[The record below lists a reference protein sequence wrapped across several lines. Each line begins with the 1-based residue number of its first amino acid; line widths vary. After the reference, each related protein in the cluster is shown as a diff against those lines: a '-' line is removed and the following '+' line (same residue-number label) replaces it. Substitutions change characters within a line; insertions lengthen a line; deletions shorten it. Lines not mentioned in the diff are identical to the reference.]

1 MPEKKA
7 VSQPATV
14 QRGYQPLASNR
25 KPGKPPRGGSGVP
38 AAPPSSSQKQSKPP
52 TDK

>member
-1 MPEKKA
+1 MAEKKA
-7 VSQPATV
+7 VSHAATV

-38 AAPPSSSQKQSKPP
+38 AAPPRNLQTPNKASV
-52 TDK
+52 DK